1 MKNAEVVYQF
11 NLKKNLFKL
20 QKTHRVLIVK
30 AGHLIHLME
39 IILVDKL
46 SVWQLSVFSGMKPG
60 QNFGSVDVTS
70 LTVNMFM
77 FVLFYVLSWLIL

>member
-46 SVWQLSVFSGMKPG
+46 SV
-60 QNFGSVDVTS
+60 
-70 LTVNMFM
+70 
-77 FVLFYVLSWLIL
+77 